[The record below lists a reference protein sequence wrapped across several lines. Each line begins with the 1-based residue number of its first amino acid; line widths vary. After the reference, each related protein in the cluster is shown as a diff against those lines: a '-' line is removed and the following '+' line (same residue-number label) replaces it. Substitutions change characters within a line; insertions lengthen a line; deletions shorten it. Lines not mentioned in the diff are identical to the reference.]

1 MLPGPIPATLPYVG
15 GIEDIEFPIVSRAT
29 VIGISV
35 AVAGNVL
42 ISLALN
48 LQKLAH
54 ARLEKARA
62 ERGHGLEDIEEEDSA
77 DAGGALGVSIQHDL
91 CPPSEVEREARVW
104 NGNPESRLQ
113 GPSIET
119 DPLIPFPRVAN
130 EERLPMSPTYGA
142 LNGTDDA
149 YLRGSPLQWK
159 RKPTKGPVAGDAAK
173 YANRESRRG
182 SKSEGQESEYLRS
195 KLWWLGFLLMNVGET
210 GNFIS
215 YAFAPASVVAPLGTF
230 ALIANCLF
238 APLLLHERLRKR
250 DLVGI
255 LFAIVGAVTVVLS
268 SNASD
273 SPLTLEKLLEAISQ
287 RVFLVFSVV
296 YAVGM
301 FVLMGL
307 SEGSAGRRWVLV
319 DVGLCALFGG
329 FTVLSTKAISTLLA
343 TRGFD
348 MFKETMTYPVLAVL
362 FGTGV
367 GQIRYLNRA
376 LMRFDSKVV
385 IPTQFVLFNLSAI
398 LGSAI
403 LYGDFRTAKFHQFV
417 TFMYGC
423 AATFAGV
430 WVIAWEPA
438 SNEPNPGSNDV
449 EGAISDGEEGHN
461 LLVVDGTPT
470 VGVGR
475 RQGTLRT
482 RRSTV
487 SLVGISPAQRLLLLH
502 TPPRPEIPLGQ
513 EYGALEAEHSGR
525 GHDGLEGSIGRR
537 RAIGWLSD
545 GSPTRQLGSRR
556 RERGSVERRWMT
568 DGSQLEVAID

>member
-1 MLPGPIPATLPYVG
+1 MPGLILATLPYVG
-15 GIEDIEFPIVSRAT
+15 GIEDIEFPSVSRAT

-62 ERGHGLEDIEEEDSA
+62 ERGHGLEDIEEEEDSA

-91 CPPSEVEREARVW
+91 GPPSEVEREARVW
-104 NGNPESRLQ
+104 NGNPESRPQ

-119 DPLIPFPRVAN
+119 DPLIPFPRAAN
-130 EERLPMSPTYGA
+130 ADLLPMSPTYGA
-142 LNGTDDA
+142 LSGTDDA

-159 RKPTKGPVAGDAAK
+159 RKSTKRPVAGDAAK

-255 LFAIVGAVTVVLS
+255 MFAIVGAVTVVLS

-273 SPLTLEKLLEAISQ
+273 TPLTMEKLLEAISQ
-287 RVFLVFSVV
+287 RVFIIFSVV
-296 YAVGM
+296 YVIGM

-362 FGTGV
+362 IGTGV
-367 GQIRYLNRA
+367 GQIKYLNRA

-438 SNEPNPGSNDV
+438 SNEPTPGSNDA
-449 EGAISDGEEGHN
+449 EAAISDGEGHN
-461 LLVVDGTPT
+461 LLVVDG
-470 VGVGR
+470 VGR
-475 RQGTLRT
+475 RQATIRT

-545 GSPTRQLGSRR
+545 GSPTRQLGGRR
-556 RERGSVERRWMT
+556 RERGSVERR
-568 DGSQLEVAID
+568 LED

>member
-1 MLPGPIPATLPYVG
+1 M
-15 GIEDIEFPIVSRAT
+15 SRAT
-29 VIGISV
+29 AIGISV
-35 AVAGNVL
+35 AIAGNVL

-54 ARLEKARA
+54 AKLEKART
-62 ERGHGLEDIEEEDSA
+62 ERNNGLEDIAEEDSA
-77 DAGGALGVSIQHDL
+77 DGGALGVSIQHGLD
-91 CPPSEVEREARVW
+91 PPSELEREARVW
-104 NGNPESRLQ
+104 NGSLESRPQ
-113 GPSIET
+113 EPSIET
-119 DPLIPFPRVAN
+119 DPLIPFPRTAN
-130 EERLPMSPTYGA
+130 AELLHMSPTYGA
-142 LNGTDDA
+142 LNADDG
-149 YLRGSPLQWK
+149 YLRGTGGSPLQWK
-159 RKPTKGPVAGDAAK
+159 RKTTKGPVPGGAAK
-173 YANRESRRG
+173 YTNMESRRG

-255 LFAIVGAVTVVLS
+255 VFAIIGAVTVVLS

-273 SPLTLEKLLEAISQ
+273 APLSLEKLLQAISQ
-287 RVFLVFSVV
+287 RVFLVFAVV
-296 YAVGM
+296 YAIGA
-301 FVLMGL
+301 FILMGL

-319 DVGLCALFGG
+319 DVGLCALF
-329 FTVLSTKAISTLLA
+329 AISTLFA
-343 TRGFD
+343 TRGFET
-348 MFKETMTYPVLAVL
+348 FKEPMTYPVLAVL

-417 TFMYGC
+417 TFLYGC

-430 WVIAWEPA
+430 WVIAWEPT
-438 SNEPNPGSNDV
+438 SNEPATGSNDA
-449 EGAISDGEEGHN
+449 EGAFSNAEGEGHG

-475 RQGTLRT
+475 RPGSVPTLRT

-487 SLVGISPAQRLLLLH
+487 SIVGISPAQRLLLL

-513 EYGALEAEHSGR
+513 EYSALETEHSGR
-525 GHDGLEGSIGRR
+525 GQESLEGSIGRR
-537 RAIGWLSD
+537 RAVGWLGD
-545 GSPTRQLGSRR
+545 GSPTRHLGGRR
-556 RERGSVERRWMT
+556 RERGSVERRWIA
-568 DGSQLEVAID
+568 DGSQLE